1 MGRFQRTHRRI
12 PFAYAA
18 LALVFMLGLVACGS
32 GNTQAGDGAAS
43 PGSETGDSGEQA
55 EGQTF
60 SFTIGGPH
68 SPEGAP
74 WVRLLIEEFIPTVQ
88 ERVSSETPHS
98 VEFTEG
104 WGGSIAGA
112 DEVSEAVE
120 TGVLD
125 IGYVTAPAESSRFPL
140 QNFPYWLP
148 FGPAEPE
155 VVYEATSAVYDEF
168 PELSGV
174 FEDQYN
180 QKFLGFTV
188 IQNYGIVSNTEINA
202 VDDVNGLKI
211 GGIGPNLDLVRL
223 AGGVGVTAAIPDMY
237 PNVQTG
243 VMDGMIVLPS
253 AIVGTKMWEVAPYWI
268 STDFGSLSPHML
280 TMNLERWSELPE
292 DVQQIFADAGQQWAK
307 STAEV
312 AASTHEEN
320 LQTWEDNGGTII
332 DLPQEEREAWAQAF
346 PADYVKTNAEAA
358 NEAGLPGTEVIQA
371 YIKAAQ
377 EEGYEL
383 PRDWEF

>member
-1 MGRFQRTHRRI
+1 MGCSRGTHRRHSLL
-12 PFAYAA
+12 YTA
-18 LALVFMLGLVACGS
+18 LALVLLLGLVACGS
-32 GNTQAGDGAAS
+32 GSTEDGDGAA
-43 PGSETGDSGEQA
+43 PGGAETGTDGEQA

-74 WVRLLIEEFIPTVQ
+74 WVRLLIDEFMPTVQ
-88 ERVSSETPHS
+88 DRVSSETPHS

-104 WGGSIAGA
+104 WGGSIAGS

-125 IGYVTAPAESSRFPL
+125 LGYVTAPAESSRFPL

-148 FGPAEPE
+148 FGPSDPA

-168 PELSGV
+168 SELGGV

-188 IQNYGIVSNTEINA
+188 IQNYGVVSNTEINTL
-202 VDDVNGLKI
+202 DDVDGLRV
-211 GGIGPNLDLVRL
+211 GGIGPNLDLVRV

-237 PNVQTG
+237 PNIQSG
-243 VMDGMIVLPS
+243 VMDAMIILPA
-253 AIVGTKMWEVAPYWI
+253 AIVGTKMWEVAPHWI

-280 TMNLERWSELPE
+280 TMNLDRWNELPE
-292 DVQQIFADAGQQWAK
+292 DVQQIFRDAAEQWSQ

-312 AASTHEEN
+312 AASTQEEN
-320 LQTWEDNGGTII
+320 LQTWEENGGTIV
-332 DLPQEEREAWAQAF
+332 DLPQEEREAWAEAF
-346 PADYVKTNAEAA
+346 AADYVKSNAEAA
-358 NEAGLPGTEVIQA
+358 DEAGLPGTEVIQA
-371 YIKAAQ
+371 YIEAAQ
-377 EEGYEL
+377 EQGYEL